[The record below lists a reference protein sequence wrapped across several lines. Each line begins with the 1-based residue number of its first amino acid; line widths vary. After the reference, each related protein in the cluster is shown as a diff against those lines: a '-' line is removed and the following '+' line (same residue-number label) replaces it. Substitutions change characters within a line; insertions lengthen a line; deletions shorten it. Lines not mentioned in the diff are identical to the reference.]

1 MGPKNQQSSST
12 MLYQLN
18 RLPLPIMCILSTVF
32 TDNTNHTGIVAAVN
46 VQKNC
51 EMEERLCD
59 PQVCLCFWLSTLYI
73 NQRASRGI
81 CICLW
86 FNVTNVMTQETLEHI
101 CACFIKKY
109 LCLFMVLCNS
119 HYDVRDT

>member
-1 MGPKNQQSSST
+1 

-51 EMEERLCD
+51 EMEEKGYVILKFAY
-59 PQVCLCFWLSTLYI
+59 VFLLFTLTE
-73 NQRASRGI
+73 A
-81 CICLW
+81 
-86 FNVTNVMTQETLEHI
+86 
-101 CACFIKKY
+101 
-109 LCLFMVLCNS
+109 
-119 HYDVRDT
+119 